1 MSARGVCTI
10 ALDSAYNDTSRK
22 ELRVKFAAPEAF
34 LLLLLW
40 PVYLVLLWRGR
51 AQSSALPLAT
61 YSFLSPVRRRE
72 WRIWL
77 PGALYLLGF
86 VLVVGALARPQSS
99 REVVKQTQQGVDIML
114 AVDTSGSMLAEDFT
128 PNRLEVAKQVLQDF
142 VTEQQGNRLGIVV
155 FAGRSFTLLPL
166 TTDQNLVAES
176 LGDITA
182 DMVAVDGTAIGD
194 AIANALY
201 RFNKD
206 NTKSRVLILLTD
218 GENNAGN
225 IQPLVAAQF
234 ARQRNVKIYTIG
246 MGKPGGAP
254 IPFFDRQTGQR
265 MYVRDRYGNFFLTRI
280 NESDLKAIA
289 AQTGGLYFKAD
300 NQQKLAEIYQRI
312 AQMEKSEF
320 EVRRS
325 TRYSELMMWLLVPAL
340 LCWMA
345 GYSLE
350 ATLCR
355 RIRV

>member
-1 MSARGVCTI
+1 M
-10 ALDSAYNDTSRK
+10 
-22 ELRVKFAAPEAF
+22 KFASPEAF

-40 PVYLVLLWRGR
+40 PVYMGLVWRMRSQRSG
-51 AQSSALPLAT
+51 LPLAT
-61 YSFLSPVRRRE
+61 YRFLAPLRRWE
-72 WRIWL
+72 WRVWL
-77 PGALYLLGF
+77 PGTLYLLGF
-86 VLVVGALARPQSS
+86 VLVVGALARPQSG
-99 REVVKQTQQGVDIML
+99 REVVKQTQQGVDVML

-142 VTEQQGNRLGIVV
+142 VTEQEGNRLGIVV

-225 IQPLVAAQF
+225 VQPLIAAQF

-265 MYVRDRYGNFFLTRI
+265 TYVRDRYGNFFLTRI
-280 NESDLKAIA
+280 NEEDLKAIA
-289 AQTGGLYFKAD
+289 QATGGLYFKAD
-300 NQQKLAEIYQRI
+300 NKQKLAEIYRRI
-312 AQMEKSEF
+312 AQMEKSDF

-325 TRYSELMMWLLVPAL
+325 TRYTELMIWLLLPAL
-340 LCWMA
+340 LVWGLA
-345 GYSLE
+345 YTLE
-350 ATLCR
+350 ATVCR
-355 RIRV
+355 QVRV

>member
-1 MSARGVCTI
+1 M
-10 ALDSAYNDTSRK
+10 
-22 ELRVKFAAPEAF
+22 KFASPEAF

-40 PVYLVLLWRGR
+40 PVYMGLVWRMRSQRSG
-51 AQSSALPLAT
+51 LPLAT
-61 YSFLSPVRRRE
+61 YRFLMPVRRWE

-77 PGALYLLGF
+77 PGILYLLGF
-86 VLVVGALARPQSS
+86 VLVVGALARPQSG
-99 REVVKQTQQGVDIML
+99 REVVKQTQQGVDVML

-142 VTEQQGNRLGIVV
+142 VTEQEGNRLGIVV

-225 IQPLVAAQF
+225 IQPLIAAQF

-265 MYVRDRYGNFFLTRI
+265 TYVRDRYGNFFLTRI
-280 NESDLKAIA
+280 NEEDLKAIA
-289 AQTGGLYFKAD
+289 QATGGLYFKAD
-300 NQQKLAEIYQRI
+300 NKQKLVEIYRRI
-312 AQMEKSEF
+312 AQMEKSDF

-325 TRYSELMMWLLVPAL
+325 TRYTELMIWLLLPAL
-340 LCWMA
+340 LVWGLA
-345 GYSLE
+345 YTLE

-355 RIRV
+355 QVRV

>member
-1 MSARGVCTI
+1 M
-10 ALDSAYNDTSRK
+10 
-22 ELRVKFAAPEAF
+22 KFASPEAF

-40 PVYLVLLWRGR
+40 PVYMGLVWRMRSQRSG
-51 AQSSALPLAT
+51 LPLAT
-61 YSFLSPVRRRE
+61 YRFLMPVRRWE

-77 PGALYLLGF
+77 PGILYLLGF
-86 VLVVGALARPQSS
+86 VLVVGALARPQSG
-99 REVVKQTQQGVDIML
+99 REVVKQTQQGVDVML

-142 VTEQQGNRLGIVV
+142 VTEQEGNRLGIVV

-225 IQPLVAAQF
+225 IQPLIAAQF

-265 MYVRDRYGNFFLTRI
+265 TYVRDRYGNFFLTRI
-280 NESDLKAIA
+280 NEEDLKAIA
-289 AQTGGLYFKAD
+289 QATGGLYFKAD
-300 NQQKLAEIYQRI
+300 NKQKLAEIYRRI
-312 AQMEKSEF
+312 AQMEKSDF

-325 TRYSELMMWLLVPAL
+325 TRYTELMIWLLLPAL
-340 LCWMA
+340 LVWGLA
-345 GYSLE
+345 YTLE

-355 RIRV
+355 QVRV